1 MQVNKKQGVMAVIL
15 QYILITLLYLEKIK
29 IQLMC
34 YVFLSKYALHSF
46 NLPTLYFEPVCRHY
60 TLSIY
65 FFLQTVTFINLSLLK
80 KSINITAYCKPLK

>member
-1 MQVNKKQGVMAVIL
+1 MQLNKKQGVMAVIL

-34 YVFLSKYALHSF
+34 YVCLSKYALHSF

-65 FFLQTVTFINLSLLK
+65 FFYRLLHLSTLAYLK
-80 KSINITAYCKPLK
+80 SRSI

>member
-1 MQVNKKQGVMAVIL
+1 MQLNKKHCVMAVIL

-34 YVFLSKYALHSF
+34 YVCLSKYALHSF

-65 FFLQTVTFINLSLLK
+65 FLYRLLHLSTLAYLK
-80 KSINITAYCKPLK
+80 SRSI

>member
-1 MQVNKKQGVMAVIL
+1 MQLNKKQGVMAVIL

>member
-1 MQVNKKQGVMAVIL
+1 MQVNKKQCVIAVIL

-65 FFLQTVTFINLSLLK
+65 FFFTDCYIFQLK
-80 KSINITAYCKPLK
+80 LT

>member
-1 MQVNKKQGVMAVIL
+1 MQLNKKQCVMAVIL

>member
-1 MQVNKKQGVMAVIL
+1 MQVNKKQCVMAVIL